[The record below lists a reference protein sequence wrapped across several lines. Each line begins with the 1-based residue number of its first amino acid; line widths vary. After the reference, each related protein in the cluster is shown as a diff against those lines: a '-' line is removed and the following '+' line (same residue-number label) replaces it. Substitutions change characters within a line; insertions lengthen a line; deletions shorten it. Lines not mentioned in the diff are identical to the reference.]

1 MAKKNKKEEP
11 LTITL
16 PNSGKSYKVDA
27 LSDENKMLVNHAMD
41 TTNKINNLEFQ
52 KEQILYGHN
61 AVMKKLEE
69 NLEGGGETDAE
80 IVQEE

>member
-1 MAKKNKKEEP
+1 
-11 LTITL
+11 
-16 PNSGKSYKVDA
+16 
-27 LSDENKMLVNHAMD
+27 MLVNHALD